1 MAASLSFR
9 AAVAPTSAMFASR
22 TTVRAAKV
30 RTHHRSRT
38 CRLRTIHHDTN
49 LPNAFDTRGVVRGT
63 RFAGRG
69 TRFAGRGTRFAG
81 RDTEAVTAHGRY
93 RPRNCVVVVFELQA
107 IANTVSHRG
116 DADER

>member
-69 TRFAGRGTRFAG
+69 TRFAGR
-81 RDTEAVTAHGRY
+81 DTEAVTAHGRY

>member
-1 MAASLSFR
+1 MATSLSFR

-69 TRFAGRGTRFAG
+69 TRFAGR
-81 RDTEAVTAHGRY
+81 DTEAVTAHGRY

>member
-63 RFAGRG
+63 RFAGR
-69 TRFAGRGTRFAG
+69 
-81 RDTEAVTAHGRY
+81 DTEAVTAHGRY